1 MVSRAL
7 SAEAVTGGVGE
18 ALNLLFHLTDH
29 ITWTIPFFP
38 SWFCNN
44 TWMEKK
50 QWFRVTLY
58 IHDVTPVLI
67 ISLTI
72 TIQIFELTSDHS
84 DSVY

>member
-1 MVSRAL
+1 ML
-7 SAEAVTGGVGE
+7 FKQHLGGEGLV
-18 ALNLLFHLTDH
+18 F
-29 ITWTIPFFP
+29 W
-38 SWFCNN
+38 
-44 TWMEKK
+44 
-50 QWFRVTLY
+50 VTLY